1 MVKMFQV
8 KTLQALAACTVVD
21 ESIPIF
27 PSSVPSTMFEE
38 LQTLYSLFCLRKH
51 EKVLDEKIDRMKVER
66 QKAIEKSDDYHM
78 DSNVLFAINDY
89 VAGFDAEN
97 LGDYWE
103 HCASIIASHLVELEK
118 ERQEIDQEEA
128 FYLCKLGDAY
138 IGVWFSLFFIS

>member
-8 KTLQALAACTVVD
+8 KTLQALAACTVVN

-27 PSSVPSTMFEE
+27 PSSIPSTMFEE

-51 EKVLDEKIDRMKVER
+51 EKVLDEKIDRLKVER

-138 IGVWFSLFFIS
+138 IGV

>member
-1 MVKMFQV
+1 MAKMFQV
-8 KTLQALAACTVVD
+8 KTLQALAACTVVN

-27 PSSVPSTMFEE
+27 PSSIPSTMFEE

-51 EKVLDEKIDRMKVER
+51 EKVLDEKIDRLKVER

-103 HCASIIASHLVELEK
+103 HCASIITIHIEKLEEEK
-118 ERQEIDQEEA
+118 QEISQEEA
-128 FYLCKLGDAY
+128 SYLCKLGNTY
-138 IGVWFSLFFIS
+138 NRI